1 MYILD
6 YGLGVEKIFSSPKY
20 YLPYNSALRYQE
32 KLSDEGI
39 GSVLTKVIDGEERIV
54 REVWIITTNGISTIE
69 FVCYE

>member
-6 YGLGVEKIFSSPKY
+6 YGLGMEKVFTSPEY
-20 YLPYNSALRYQE
+20 YLPYNSALRCQE

-39 GSVLTKVIDGEERIV
+39 GSILTKVVDGEERIV